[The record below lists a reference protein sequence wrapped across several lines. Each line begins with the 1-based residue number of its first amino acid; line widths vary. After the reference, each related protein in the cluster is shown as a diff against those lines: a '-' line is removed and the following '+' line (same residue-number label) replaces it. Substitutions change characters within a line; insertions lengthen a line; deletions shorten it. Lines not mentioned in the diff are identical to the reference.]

1 MHQYLF
7 FVGDFPIR
15 AYGLILSLS
24 IILATGVAY
33 FLAKQDGRWHNH
45 IVDIGIYS
53 GIAGIVGA
61 RLWDVFF
68 FDWAY
73 YSHHLSEIFYVWQ
86 GGMAIQGGIVFG
98 VGAGMIYAR
107 RHKID
112 ILSLADIVAPA
123 IILGQAIGRCAN
135 LLNGD
140 AFGAPTGSNFGIIYP
155 ETTLAYH
162 TYGAQP
168 LWPAEVWEGQID
180 FVIFAL
186 LLIFRAFPHAKG
198 QAFSLYIML
207 YSLARFGLEFLR
219 GDYATPVFLSFTS
232 AQTTS
237 LVAFILALIFFIY
250 CQITYSRQKK
260 TVKSKINKN
269 RIKNKRGY

>member
-98 VGAGMIYAR
+98 VGAGIIYAR
-107 RHKID
+107 HHKID
-112 ILSLADIVAPA
+112 ILALTDIVAPA

>member
-98 VGAGMIYAR
+98 VGAGIIYAR

-112 ILSLADIVAPA
+112 ILALADIVAPA

-140 AFGAPTGSNFGIIYP
+140 AFGAPTGGNFGIIYP

-237 LVAFILALIFFIY
+237 LVAFILALIFFLY

>member
-98 VGAGMIYAR
+98 VGAGIIYAR

-112 ILSLADIVAPA
+112 ILALADIVAPA

-140 AFGAPTGSNFGIIYP
+140 AFGAPTGGNFGIIYP
-155 ETTLAYH
+155 KTTLAYH

-250 CQITYSRQKK
+250 CQITYSGQKK

>member
-98 VGAGMIYAR
+98 VGAGIIYAR

-112 ILSLADIVAPA
+112 ILALADIVAPA

-162 TYGAQP
+162 MYGAQP

-219 GDYATPVFLSFTS
+219 GDYANPVFLSFTS

-250 CQITYSRQKK
+250 CQITYSGQKK

>member
-98 VGAGMIYAR
+98 VGAGIIYAK

-112 ILSLADIVAPA
+112 ILALADIVAPA

-140 AFGAPTGSNFGIIYP
+140 AFGAPTGGNFGIIYP

-219 GDYATPVFLSFTS
+219 GDYATPAFLSFTS

-250 CQITYSRQKK
+250 CQITYSGQTK

>member
-98 VGAGMIYAR
+98 VGTGIIYAR
-107 RHKID
+107 HHKID
-112 ILSLADIVAPA
+112 ILALADIVAPA

-140 AFGAPTGSNFGIIYP
+140 AFGAPTGGNFGIIYP

>member
-98 VGAGMIYAR
+98 VGAGIIYAR

-112 ILSLADIVAPA
+112 ILAVADIVAPA

-140 AFGAPTGSNFGIIYP
+140 AFGAPTGGNFGIIYP

-250 CQITYSRQKK
+250 CQITYSGQKK

>member
-98 VGAGMIYAR
+98 VGAGIIYAK

-112 ILSLADIVAPA
+112 ILALADIVAPA

-140 AFGAPTGSNFGIIYP
+140 AFGAPTGGNFGIIYP

-237 LVAFILALIFFIY
+237 LVAFILALIFVIY

>member
-7 FVGDFPIR
+7 FAGDFPIR

-53 GIAGIVGA
+53 GIAGVVGA

-98 VGAGMIYAR
+98 VGAGIIYAR

-112 ILSLADIVAPA
+112 ILALADIVAPA

-168 LWPAEVWEGQID
+168 LWPAEVREGQID

-219 GDYATPVFLSFTS
+219 GDYANPVFLSFTS

-250 CQITYSRQKK
+250 CQITYSGQKK

>member
-98 VGAGMIYAR
+98 VGAGTIYAR

-112 ILSLADIVAPA
+112 ILALADIVAPA

-140 AFGAPTGSNFGIIYP
+140 AFGAPTGGNFGIIYP

-250 CQITYSRQKK
+250 CQITYSGQKK

>member
-53 GIAGIVGA
+53 GIAGVVGA

-98 VGAGMIYAR
+98 VGAGIIYAK

-112 ILSLADIVAPA
+112 ILALADIVAPA

-140 AFGAPTGSNFGIIYP
+140 AFGAPTGGNFGIIYP

-250 CQITYSRQKK
+250 CQITYSGQKK

>member
-98 VGAGMIYAR
+98 VGAGIIYAR

-112 ILSLADIVAPA
+112 ILALADIVAPA

-140 AFGAPTGSNFGIIYP
+140 AFGAPTGGNFGIIYP

-250 CQITYSRQKK
+250 CQITYSGQKK
-260 TVKSKINKN
+260 IVKSKINKN

>member
-98 VGAGMIYAR
+98 VGAGIIYAR
-107 RHKID
+107 RYKID
-112 ILSLADIVAPA
+112 ILALADIVAPA

-140 AFGAPTGSNFGIIYP
+140 AFGAPTGGNFGIIYP

-250 CQITYSRQKK
+250 CQITYSGQTK

>member
-24 IILATGVAY
+24 IILAIGVAY

-53 GIAGIVGA
+53 GIAGVVGA

-98 VGAGMIYAR
+98 VGAGIIYAR

-112 ILSLADIVAPA
+112 ILALADIVAPA

-250 CQITYSRQKK
+250 CQITYSGQKK

>member
-98 VGAGMIYAR
+98 VGAGIIYAK

-112 ILSLADIVAPA
+112 ILALADIVAPA

-140 AFGAPTGSNFGIIYP
+140 AFGAPTGGNFGIIYT

>member
-98 VGAGMIYAR
+98 VGAGIIYAR

-250 CQITYSRQKK
+250 CQITYSGQKK

>member
-53 GIAGIVGA
+53 GIAGVVGA

-98 VGAGMIYAR
+98 VGAGIIYAR

-112 ILSLADIVAPA
+112 ILALADIVAPA

-140 AFGAPTGSNFGIIYP
+140 AFGAPTGGNFGIIYP

-260 TVKSKINKN
+260 NSQI
-269 RIKNKRGY
+269 

>member
-98 VGAGMIYAR
+98 VGAGIIYAK

-112 ILSLADIVAPA
+112 ILALADIVAPA

-186 LLIFRAFPHAKG
+186 LLIFRAFSHAKG

-219 GDYATPVFLSFTS
+219 GDYANPVFLSFTS

>member
-98 VGAGMIYAR
+98 VGAGIIYAR

-112 ILSLADIVAPA
+112 ILALADIVAPA

-140 AFGAPTGSNFGIIYP
+140 AFGAPTGGNFGIIYP

-186 LLIFRAFPHAKG
+186 MLIFRAFPHAKG

>member
-98 VGAGMIYAR
+98 VGAGIIYAR

-250 CQITYSRQKK
+250 CQITYSGQKK
-260 TVKSKINKN
+260 AVKSKINKN

>member
-98 VGAGMIYAR
+98 VGVGIIYAR

-112 ILSLADIVAPA
+112 ILALADIVAPA

-250 CQITYSRQKK
+250 CQITYSGQKK

>member
-61 RLWDVFF
+61 RLWDIFF

-98 VGAGMIYAR
+98 VGAGIIYAR

-112 ILSLADIVAPA
+112 ILALADIVAPA

-219 GDYATPVFLSFTS
+219 GDYANPVFLSFTS

>member
-98 VGAGMIYAR
+98 VGAGTIYAK

-112 ILSLADIVAPA
+112 ILALADIVAPA

-140 AFGAPTGSNFGIIYP
+140 AFGAPTGGNFGIIYP

>member
-98 VGAGMIYAR
+98 VGAGFIYAR

-112 ILSLADIVAPA
+112 ILALADIVAPA

-250 CQITYSRQKK
+250 CQITYSGQTK

>member
-98 VGAGMIYAR
+98 VGVGIIYAR

-112 ILSLADIVAPA
+112 ILALADIVAPA

-140 AFGAPTGSNFGIIYP
+140 AFGAPTGGNFGIIYP

>member
-98 VGAGMIYAR
+98 VGAGIIYAR

-112 ILSLADIVAPA
+112 ILALADIVAPA

-140 AFGAPTGSNFGIIYP
+140 AFGAPTGGNFGIIYP

-250 CQITYSRQKK
+250 CQITYSGQKK

>member
-98 VGAGMIYAR
+98 VGVGIIYAR

-112 ILSLADIVAPA
+112 ILALADIVAPA

-140 AFGAPTGSNFGIIYP
+140 AFGAPTGGNFGIIYP

-250 CQITYSRQKK
+250 CQITYSGQTK

>member
-98 VGAGMIYAR
+98 VGAGIIYAR

-112 ILSLADIVAPA
+112 ILALADIVAPA

-135 LLNGD
+135 LLIGD
-140 AFGAPTGSNFGIIYP
+140 AFGAPTGGNFGIIYP

-250 CQITYSRQKK
+250 CQITYSGQTK

>member
-7 FVGDFPIR
+7 FVGDFLIR

-98 VGAGMIYAR
+98 VGAGIIYAR

-112 ILSLADIVAPA
+112 ILALADIVAPA

-140 AFGAPTGSNFGIIYP
+140 AFGAPTGGNFGIIYP

>member
-98 VGAGMIYAR
+98 VGAGIIYAR

-112 ILSLADIVAPA
+112 ILALADIVAPA

-140 AFGAPTGSNFGIIYP
+140 AFGAPTGGNFGIIYP

-180 FVIFAL
+180 FVLFAL

-260 TVKSKINKN
+260 TIKSKINKN

>member
-98 VGAGMIYAR
+98 VGAGIIYAR

-112 ILSLADIVAPA
+112 ILALADIVAPA

-140 AFGAPTGSNFGIIYP
+140 AFGAPTGGNFGIIYP

-207 YSLARFGLEFLR
+207 YSLARFSLEFLR
-219 GDYATPVFLSFTS
+219 GDYANPVFLSFTS

-250 CQITYSRQKK
+250 CQITYSGQKK

>member
-98 VGAGMIYAR
+98 VGAGIIYAK

-112 ILSLADIVAPA
+112 ILALADIVAPA

>member
-98 VGAGMIYAR
+98 VGAGIIYAR

-112 ILSLADIVAPA
+112 ILALADIVAPA

-140 AFGAPTGSNFGIIYP
+140 AFGAPTGGNFGIIYP

-250 CQITYSRQKK
+250 CQITYFGQKK

>member
-53 GIAGIVGA
+53 GIAGVVGA

-98 VGAGMIYAR
+98 VGAGIIYAR

-112 ILSLADIVAPA
+112 ILALADIVAPA

-168 LWPAEVWEGQID
+168 LWPAEVWEGQFD

-219 GDYATPVFLSFTS
+219 GDYANPVFLSFTS

-250 CQITYSRQKK
+250 CQITYSGQKK

>member
-98 VGAGMIYAR
+98 VGAGIIYAR

-112 ILSLADIVAPA
+112 ILALADIVAPA

-162 TYGAQP
+162 TYGVQP

-219 GDYATPVFLSFTS
+219 GDYANPVFLSFTS

-250 CQITYSRQKK
+250 CQIIYSRQKK